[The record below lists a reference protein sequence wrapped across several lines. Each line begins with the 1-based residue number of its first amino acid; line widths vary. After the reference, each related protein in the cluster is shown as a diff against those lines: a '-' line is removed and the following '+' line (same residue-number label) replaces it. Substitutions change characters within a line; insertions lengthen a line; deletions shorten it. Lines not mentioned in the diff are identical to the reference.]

1 MGIHVTDLQVSC
13 RLPRCEKL
21 FLSDREIK
29 PIYLSSHLQSNI
41 VKMKFSIF
49 LMLSLAALSWADE
62 KKKDEMGTV
71 IGIDLGTTYSCVGV
85 FKNGRVEIIA
95 NDQGN
100 RITPSYVAF
109 TAEGERL
116 IGDAA
121 KNQLTTN
128 PENTVFDAK
137 RMIGRDWTDSA
148 VQHDIKYFPF
158 KVTEKSGKPHVTLA
172 TQEGDKV
179 FAAEEISAM
188 VLVKMKETAEAYL
201 GKKVT
206 HAVVTVPAYFNDA
219 QRQATKDAGVIAG
232 MTVMR
237 IINEPTAAAIAY
249 GMDKKEGEK
258 NVLVFDLG
266 GGTFDVSLLTIDNG
280 VFEVISTNGDTHLGG
295 EDFDQRVMEH
305 FIKLYKK
312 KKGKDLRKDNRAVQ
326 KLRREVEK
334 AKRALS
340 ASRQVRVEVE
350 SLFEGEDFSET
361 LTRAKFE
368 ELNMDLFKGTL
379 KPVQKV
385 LEDADLSKK
394 DIDEIVLVGGSTRI
408 PKVQQLVKEFFN
420 GKEPSR
426 GINPDE
432 AVAYGAA
439 VQAGVLSGEQDT
451 GEIVLLD
458 VNPLTMGIETVGG
471 VMTKLISRNTVIP
484 TKKSQIF
491 STAADNQ
498 NTVTIQVFEGERPMT
513 KDNHQLGK
521 FDLTGIPP
529 APRGVPQIEVTFEID
544 ANGILQVSAED
555 KGTGNKEKITITNDQ
570 NRLTPEDIEQMIQDA
585 EKFADED
592 KKLKERVEARNELES
607 YAYSLKNQIND
618 KEKLGSKL
626 SDEDKEK
633 IEESVNEKISW
644 LEENQEADAEDF
656 KAQKKE
662 LEDTV
667 QPIIAKLYQQG
678 GEGGSPPEEEEYD
691 KDEL

>member
-1 MGIHVTDLQVSC
+1 MRLVTVVFC
-13 RLPRCEKL
+13 
-21 FLSDREIK
+21 
-29 PIYLSSHLQSNI
+29 
-41 VKMKFSIF
+41 VA
-49 LMLSLAALSWADE
+49 AALFVAADE
-62 KKKDEMGTV
+62 SKEDLGTV

-137 RMIGRDWTDSA
+137 RLIGREFKDSS
-148 VQHDIKYFPF
+148 VQHDLKYFPF
-158 KVTEKSGKPHVTLA
+158 KVVEKSKKPHVQVETGSGQK
-172 TQEGDKV
+172 T
-179 FAAEEISAM
+179 FTAEEISAM

-280 VFEVISTNGDTHLGG
+280 VFEVVATNGDTHLGG

-340 ASRQVRVEVE
+340 SAHQVRVEVE
-350 SLFEGEDFSET
+350 SLFDGEDFSES

-368 ELNMDLFKGTL
+368 ELNMDLFRGTL

-385 LEDADLSKK
+385 LEDADMQKK
-394 DIDEIVLVGGSTRI
+394 DVDEIVLVGGSTRI

-439 VQAGVLSGEQDT
+439 VQAGVLSGDTET

-471 VMTKLISRNTVIP
+471 VMTKLIARNTVIP

-513 KDNHQLGK
+513 KDNHLLGK
-521 FDLTGIPP
+521 FDLNNIPP

-570 NRLTPEDIEQMIQDA
+570 NRLTPEDIEKMINDA
-585 EKFADED
+585 EKFADD
-592 KKLKERVEARNELES
+592 DAKLKSRVEARNELES
-607 YAYSLKNQIND
+607 YAYSLKNQIGD
-618 KEKLGSKL
+618 KEKLGAKL
-626 SDEDKEK
+626 SDEEKAK
-633 IEESVNEKISW
+633 IEEIINEKIAW
-644 LEENQEADAEDF
+644 LESNQEADGDEF

-662 LEDTV
+662 MEDIV
-667 QPIIAKLYQQG
+667 QPIIAKLYQGAGGAPPEGEGAEG
-678 GEGGSPPEEEEYD
+678 GEEDYD